1 MKNTRN
7 VLVDADACP
16 NQIKKAILE
25 ISKSHEYKVFFI
37 ASYSHATD
45 RYENIEWVL
54 VDAEPEAVDLYIV
67 NHTFEGNI
75 VITQDHALAS
85 LLVSKGVY
93 AISPRGKQYREEE
106 MPSMLQSRHFAKKL
120 RKAGQRTRGP
130 SRFTDHD
137 VKRFCEEF
145 ERILSQSDV

>member
-25 ISKSHEYKVFFI
+25 ISKTNEYKVFFI

-45 RYENIEWVL
+45 RYEEIEWIL
-54 VDAEPEAVDLYIV
+54 VDSEPEAVDLYIV
-67 NHTFEGNI
+67 NHTSAGNV

-93 AISPRGKQYREEE
+93 AISPRGKQYLEDE
-106 MPSMLQSRHFAKKL
+106 MPSMLQSRHFAKMQ
-120 RKAGQRTRGP
+120 RKAGKRTKGP
-130 SRFTDHD
+130 SRFTEDD
-137 VKRFCEEF
+137 VKSFSKEF
-145 ERILSQSDV
+145 ERILSQSVE

>member
-45 RYENIEWVL
+45 RYDSIEWIL
-54 VDAEPEAVDLYIV
+54 VDSEPEAVDLYIV
-67 NHTFEGNI
+67 NNTVRGNV

-93 AISPRGKQYREEE
+93 AISPRGKQYHEDE
-106 MPSMLQSRHFAKKL
+106 MPSMLQSRHHAKKL
-120 RKAGQRTRGP
+120 RKAGQRTKGP
-130 SRFTDHD
+130 AKFTDQD
-137 VKRFCEEF
+137 VLQFSTQF
-145 ERILSQSDV
+145 DRILSRADM